1 VTAPSEAAARIPAPT
16 APRPSAARDRLL
28 RTASQLFYAD
38 GVRGVGVERVVAEAS
53 VTRATFYRHFA
64 GKEALVVAYIEATDA
79 ALRRRAGMP
88 ASGVPASGVPA
99 SGVSASGVPEPG
111 TSEPGTSE
119 PGTSEPGTPEPGTP
133 ERAAAWLT
141 AVTDLIGEAVCT
153 PDFRGCAFI
162 NAAAEYPDPASPVR
176 RAVRVHRDWL
186 LGTVTEALRGAGH
199 PDPVAAGRR
208 WMALRDGA
216 MVGGYL
222 GDPAEARDTLR
233 AGVRDLL
240 SESA

>member
-1 VTAPSEAAARIPAPT
+1 MTTHSPTTADVPTAPDAATAAVVPTAPSAAAAPAPT
-16 APRPSAARDRLL
+16 RAPVRRSAARDRLL
-28 RTASQLFYAD
+28 RTASELFYAD

-64 GKEALVVAYIEATDA
+64 GKEALVVAYIEAPDA
-79 ALRRRAGMP
+79 ALRRRAGEL
-88 ASGVPASGVPA
+88 AFGR
-99 SGVSASGVPEPG
+99 PEPG
-111 TSEPGTSE
+111 A
-119 PGTSEPGTPEPGTP
+119 PEH
-133 ERAAAWLT
+133 AADWLT
-141 AVTDLIGEAVCT
+141 ALTDLIGETVCT
-153 PDFRGCAFI
+153 PEFRGCAFI

-176 RAVRVHRDWL
+176 RAVRAHRDWL

-199 PDPVAAGRR
+199 PDPAAAGRR
-208 WMALRDGA
+208 WMAMRDGA

-240 SESA
+240 SEPA